1 MPFTTGLIVRNGWL
15 SEVNRRSQEFAG
27 MFVPGEDFPNAAAM
41 EAFVRTLPRPA
52 NAAEQTLL
60 KARLLDLALRWG
72 VYAHARYHGKHRCS
86 CVFTDVEFLAGMKTE
101 VVASEVGYRSKKSL
115 FGALKRL
122 TGLLPSDV
130 RRLSAADL
138 AAIVKRMDRAGN

>member
-1 MPFTTGLIVRNGWL
+1 
-15 SEVNRRSQEFAG
+15 

-86 CVFTDVEFLAGMKTE
+86 CVFTHVESWLGRGGWIRAGTMTWR
-101 VVASEVGYRSKKSL
+101 ASGRWSAPGLERGYPR
-115 FGALKRL
+115 
-122 TGLLPSDV
+122 
-130 RRLSAADL
+130 
-138 AAIVKRMDRAGN
+138 VKRCAGWQPR